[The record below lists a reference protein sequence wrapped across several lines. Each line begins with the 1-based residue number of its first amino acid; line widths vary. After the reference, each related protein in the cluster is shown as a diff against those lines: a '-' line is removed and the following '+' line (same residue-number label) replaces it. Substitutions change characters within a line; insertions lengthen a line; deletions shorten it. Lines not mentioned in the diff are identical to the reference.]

1 MAEGKDLEDLDEREL
16 NELGNAYSARGMWD
30 EAVDSYLRSL
40 AKRRSKDDPSGQ
52 ALVLNNLGGVYYQQG
67 RLREALE
74 CYEASVEI
82 ARDHREDVTELM
94 ALMNLVLVHF
104 VRGEDDEFLRYAEQ
118 AEGLASK
125 LERWEPL
132 SRLSWLRGR
141 LALEDAE
148 AFQAGLHHYAQA
160 LDYSARE
167 GEEELQEMLDRIDA
181 QAEVLLEQGAR
192 GLALV
197 LYDYLEAFAADQ
209 SFSEALLSRLSKKRE
224 EILRRPSLS

>member
-40 AKRRSKDDPSGQ
+40 AKRRSKDELRGQ
-52 ALVLNNLGGVYYQQG
+52 GLVLNNLGGVYYQQG
-67 RLREALE
+67 RFREALE

-82 ARDHREDVTELM
+82 ARNHGEELTELM
-94 ALMNLVLVHF
+94 ALMNLVFVHF
-104 VRGEDDEFLRYAEQ
+104 VRGEDDEFRRYAER
-118 AEGLASK
+118 AEGLASE

-132 SRLSWLRGR
+132 SRLSWLKGR

-148 AFQAGLHHYAQA
+148 AFQDGLRHYAQA
-160 LDYSARE
+160 LDYTARE
-167 GEEELQEMLDRIDA
+167 GEEELQEMLGRIDA
-181 QAEVLLEQGAR
+181 QAEVLVEQGAR

-209 SFSEALLSRLSKKRE
+209 SFSESVLTRLNEKRE